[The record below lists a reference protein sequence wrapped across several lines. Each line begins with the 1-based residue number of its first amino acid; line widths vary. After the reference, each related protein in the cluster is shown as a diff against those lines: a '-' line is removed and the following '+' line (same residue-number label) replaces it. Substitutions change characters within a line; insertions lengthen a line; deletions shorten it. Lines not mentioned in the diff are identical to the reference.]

1 MAPWFK
7 RKRWGYGWT
16 PAGWEGWLAT
26 LLMVFTAMGIAD
38 PELVQSYNA
47 LKRRYDGRLMEQYR
61 AAKDDFITHVLRSVP
76 D

>member
-1 MAPWFK
+1 MAPWSK

-38 PELVQSYNA
+38 PELVHLDKTMRVVCILA
-47 LKRRYDGRLMEQYR
+47 LVACFFAL
-61 AAKDDFITHVLRSVP
+61 VLATSERKP
-76 D
+76 DA